1 MENQNLEET
10 HEEKKQR
17 FEHRI
22 KPFLAQLLAKKETQN
37 NSYFLS
43 EDRYSGTVCGI
54 LCAFTLICMRD
65 MFVFVVK
72 SQNQASNFYKRSFVS
87 AL

>member
-10 HEEKKQR
+10 QEEKKR

-43 EDRYSGTVCGI
+43 DGRYSGMVVCGI
-54 LCAFTLICMRD
+54 LCAFMRD
-65 MFVFVVK
+65 MFVFVGSEK
-72 SQNQASNFYKRSFVS
+72 SE
-87 AL
+87 